1 MSSDQG
7 VSLNVD
13 SSLERRLELLE
24 SRFTTP
30 SHAKH
35 IQITGSSP
43 EVATV
48 LGSGG
53 SPYTSQHSF
62 GFDAPSG
69 PSSNGSGG
77 SNTSSF
83 SNLDKGLVR
92 SKKPQAS
99 RLSSFAEVRLAAE
112 RQMQRVVAKSP
123 LMMETSN
130 QGASSQLSNA
140 ASNQT
145 ILTSHKS
152 SQDEPSK
159 PRVVAESPPILTSLQ
174 SPIDTAYGQLNPTPG
189 KPAPVVRHCQA
200 FVLFLGLFFLIH

>member
-1 MSSDQG
+1 MSSNQH
-7 VSLNVD
+7 VSMNVD
-13 SSLERRLELLE
+13 IGLERRLELLE

-30 SHAKH
+30 SHAKPM
-35 IQITGSSP
+35 QETASSP

-48 LGSGG
+48 VGSGG
-53 SPYTSQHSF
+53 SQFASQHSF

-69 PSSNGSGG
+69 SSSNGSGG
-77 SNTSSF
+77 SNMSSL

-92 SKKPQAS
+92 SKKQRQSS
-99 RLSSFAEVRLAAE
+99 RLSSFDEVRLAAE

-130 QGASSQLSNA
+130 HGASSQFSNT

-159 PRVVAESPPILTSLQ
+159 PRVVAESPPILTTLH
-174 SPIDTAYGQLNPTPG
+174 SPNNPGSGQLKPTAA
-189 KPAPVVRHCQA
+189 KPAPVVRHCLA
-200 FVLFLGLFFLIH
+200 FRF

>member
-1 MSSDQG
+1 MGRSNASRSIESLSAPLLLLQLDSTYCVQTWENCGRVPSLSSFYPQTDYKLVGVKFWSMSSDQG

-99 RLSSFAEVRLAAE
+99 RRGPECKR
-112 RQMQRVVAKSP
+112 R
-123 LMMETSN
+123 
-130 QGASSQLSNA
+130 G
-140 ASNQT
+140 
-145 ILTSHKS
+145 
-152 SQDEPSK
+152 
-159 PRVVAESPPILTSLQ
+159 
-174 SPIDTAYGQLNPTPG
+174 
-189 KPAPVVRHCQA
+189 
-200 FVLFLGLFFLIH
+200 

>member
-1 MSSDQG
+1 M
-7 VSLNVD
+7 NVD
-13 SSLERRLELLE
+13 NSLERRLELLE

-30 SHAKH
+30 SHAKPM
-35 IQITGSSP
+35 QETGSSP

-53 SPYTSQHSF
+53 SQFASQHSF

-69 PSSNGSGG
+69 SSSNGSGG
-77 SNTSSF
+77 SNMSSL

-92 SKKPQAS
+92 SKKQRPAS

-130 QGASSQLSNA
+130 HGTASQLSNT

-159 PRVVAESPPILTSLQ
+159 PRVVAESPPILTSLH
-174 SPIDTAYGQLNPTPG
+174 SPNAPRSRQVQPTVG
-189 KPAPVVRHCQA
+189 KPAPVVRHWHA
-200 FVLFLGLFFLIH
+200 FMFDY